1 MTLRTR
7 ALLSAIAVFLM
18 AVGFMYAAALAPN
31 QAYSIVFGGLAF
43 FFLIPGGMW
52 VRSIFRCPV
61 CEASIFEREGLL
73 TTFWP
78 APTCSKCR
86 ADLRNR

>member
-7 ALLSAIAVFLM
+7 ALLSAIAVLLV
-18 AVGFMYAAALAPN
+18 AVGFMYASALAPN
-31 QAYSIVFGGLAF
+31 QSYSIVFGGLAF
-43 FFLIPGGMW
+43 FFLIPGGLW

-61 CEASIFEREGLL
+61 CGTSIFEREGLL
-73 TTFWP
+73 TAFWP
-78 APTCSKCR
+78 ARTCAKCH